1 MPKDTSQAFI
11 RVASV
16 FPAAPISQAVRSG
29 NFVFVAGIT
38 PFDLDLRLIKDDFEA
53 QMRQTMKNLRAI
65 LKASASCQTALRG
78 RVAAK
83 NGTATYIRW

>member
-1 MPKDTSQAFI
+1 MPKDTSQLSS
-11 RVASV
+11 ASRPCS
-16 FPAAPISQAVRSG
+16 PAAPISQAVRSG
-29 NFVFVAGIT
+29 SFVFVSGIT

-53 QMRQTMKNLRAI
+53 QMRQTMTNLGAI

-83 NGTATYIRW
+83 DGTATYIRW